1 MLSADLAILEE
12 DISKCIKMPSI
23 LVSILGAAIM
33 NRWERLGHSGKL
45 LPHFVNL
52 SRVFSW
58 TYYSKTNTSWQI
70 QGPSFPNTA
79 VASFMFARNF
89 SIPLK
94 FLYCVQ
100 ILHVPIP
107 CTGIYKFLLQNA
119 AL

>member
-1 MLSADLAILEE
+1 MLNSDLAMLEE
-12 DISKCIKMPSI
+12 DVSTNLKRINIPSMLSIQQSVI
-23 LVSILGAAIM
+23 L
-33 NRWERLGHSGKL
+33 NQWKRLRDVGKL

-52 SRVFSW
+52 SRVISW
-58 TYYSKTNTSWQI
+58 TCYSKTNTSWQI

-79 VASFMFARNF
+79 VASFMFAGNF

-100 ILHVPIP
+100 ILPIP
-107 CTGIYKFLLQNA
+107 CTGIYKILLQNA